1 MANPETL
8 VAECVEALKVILQAT
23 PLLKDKVLF
32 VTDEDD
38 LMTQLKGVI
47 ALPAAGVIYEG
58 LKSKESQ
65 GETAK
70 FGLSAD
76 MVLTVVVANRGI
88 AIRASEE
95 TKITSIAILDQI
107 RNAIMATRSPT
118 GHFWRFVVEAA
129 AAQHDGVVFW
139 VQRWSTPVQLAPQPA
154 RPSN

>member
-1 MANPETL
+1 MKPETL
-8 VAECVEALKVILQAT
+8 VTECVEALKVILQT
-23 PLLKDKVLF
+23 VPLLKDKVLF

-38 LMTQLKGVI
+38 LMTQMKGII
-47 ALPAAGVIYEG
+47 ALPAAGIIYDG
-58 LKSKESQ
+58 MKSRESQ

-76 MVLTVVVANRGI
+76 MVFTVVVINRGI
-88 AIRASEE
+88 AIVANEQ
-95 TKITSIAILDQI
+95 TKITSIALLDQV
-107 RNAIMATRSPT
+107 RNSIMTIRSPT

-139 VQRWSTPVQLAPQPA
+139 VQRWSTPVQLAPNPP